1 MDPMCGSGTFLIE
14 AALMAA
20 NQAPGL
26 SRGVWPFETWPDFD
40 ELLWAD
46 VRAAAVAA
54 RADPPPRVTLVRTSS
69 IIYQLSAIYHHHPK
83 RPPLSAPTASPPRVP
98 MCGII
103 GIGAGRLTGVK
114 R

>member
-69 IIYQLSAIYHHHPK
+69 ISYH
-83 RPPLSAPTASPPRVP
+83 L
-98 MCGII
+98 
-103 GIGAGRLTGVK
+103 
-114 R
+114 